1 MFDYLDRLQLALG
14 DKARRTGMKSGAGAV
29 AGVGAGFLLAALWSW
44 LTWGLDLGPTVAS
57 LIIGVA
63 FLIIALII
71 WLAASRHSHPMPTGE
86 ELRSEIEA
94 RLNGMA
100 DAAIDKVKSRAE
112 DAVDGARSRVFS
124 IFGSA
129 GSTTQEKAEGSAEA
143 MSDIAR
149 ETSQKGGETLKDMR
163 ETLDRAVETKAGPA
177 IGLAG
182 AFTLGVVIASA
193 LSRSRNK
200 DDFYYYDDWDEDDY
214 Y

>member
-29 AGVGAGFLLAALWSW
+29 AGIGAGFLLAALWSW

-63 FLIIALII
+63 FLIVALII
-71 WLAASRHSHPMPTGE
+71 WLAASKHSHPMPTGE

-94 RLNGMA
+94 RLSGMA
-100 DAAIDKVKSRAE
+100 DAAIDKAKSRAE
-112 DAVDGARSRVFS
+112 AAVDGARSRVFS

-129 GSTTQEKAEGSAEA
+129 GDTVKDTEAA

-149 ETSQKGGETLKDMR
+149 EGGEALKDAR
-163 ETLDRAVETKAGPA
+163 ETLDRAVGTKAGPA

-182 AFTLGVVIASA
+182 AFALGVVIAST
-193 LSRSRNK
+193 LGRSRGK
-200 DDFYYYDDWDEDDY
+200 DDFYYDDWDEDDY

>member
-29 AGVGAGFLLAALWSW
+29 AGIGAGFLLAALWSW

-63 FLIIALII
+63 FLIVALII
-71 WLAASRHSHPMPTGE
+71 WLAASKHSHPMPTGE

-94 RLNGMA
+94 RLSGMA
-100 DAAIDKVKSRAE
+100 DAAIDKAKSRAE

-129 GSTTQEKAEGSAEA
+129 GDTVKDTEAA

-149 ETSQKGGETLKDMR
+149 EGGEALKDAR
-163 ETLDRAVETKAGPA
+163 ETLDRAVGTKAGPA

-182 AFTLGVVIASA
+182 AFALGVVIASA
-193 LSRSRNK
+193 LGRSRGK
-200 DDFYYYDDWDEDDY
+200 DDFYDDDWDEDDY